1 MNVQIKIRIQAFS
14 EIMKLNFDFDIVSV
28 KNSLYLVEYKKEQQ
42 KKEKMTKIKINIQ
55 FHKFHDLLKE
65 IPQ

>member
-42 KKEKMTKIKINIQ
+42 KKEKMIKFKINIQ
-55 FHKFHDLLKE
+55 FHDLLKE
-65 IPQ
+65 ILQ

>member
-42 KKEKMTKIKINIQ
+42 KKEKMIKIKINIQ
-55 FHKFHDLLKE
+55 FHDLLKE
-65 IPQ
+65 ILQ